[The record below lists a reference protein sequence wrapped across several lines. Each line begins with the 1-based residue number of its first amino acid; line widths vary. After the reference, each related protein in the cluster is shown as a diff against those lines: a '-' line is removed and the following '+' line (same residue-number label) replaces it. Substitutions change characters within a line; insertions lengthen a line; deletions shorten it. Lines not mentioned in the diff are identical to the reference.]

1 MTIALVMGIT
11 ISLSSNANEAY
22 IIVSG
27 NNATINIVQD
37 GNNNKVGTSVA
48 KFTVNGTSNE
58 LVIVQTGNY
67 NEVGWVSYWGP
78 LGAYGGDIA
87 GNSNTLKFEQY
98 NTTGTDVNKI
108 GMHISSGSNNAH
120 VCQGKSFD
128 DAADTTCSADST
140 SEYGGHTVNLDL
152 HSGGND
158 IKISQETGT
167 GNADHF
173 INIYTYGGENNDV
186 FIKQKGNG
194 NKYAMMTI
202 RTDGGEQSI
211 VQKDDGAH
219 SATIDLTGSYHTDL
233 NLIQYGSTDQTY
245 TLTQNCQTAG
255 GCSVT
260 MTQN

>member
-108 GMHISSGSNNAH
+108 GMHISSASNNAH
-120 VCQGKSFD
+120 V
-128 DAADTTCSADST
+128 
-140 SEYGGHTVNLDL
+140 
-152 HSGGND
+152 
-158 IKISQETGT
+158 
-167 GNADHF
+167 
-173 INIYTYGGENNDV
+173 
-186 FIKQKGNG
+186 
-194 NKYAMMTI
+194 
-202 RTDGGEQSI
+202 
-211 VQKDDGAH
+211 
-219 SATIDLTGSYHTDL
+219 
-233 NLIQYGSTDQTY
+233 
-245 TLTQNCQTAG
+245 
-255 GCSVT
+255 
-260 MTQN
+260 

>member
-11 ISLSSNANEAY
+11 ISVSSNANEAY
-22 IIVSG
+22 ISANGTGLDLDI
-27 NNATINIVQD
+27 IQD
-37 GNNNKVGTSVA
+37 GNNNQVGTSAA
-48 KFTVNGTSNE
+48 KFSVN
-58 LVIVQTGNY
+58 
-67 NEVGWVSYWGP
+67 
-78 LGAYGGDIA
+78 
-87 GNSNTLKFEQY
+87 GNSNTLYILQEGQWNQVFYVSTWGSGTSWGGDIQGNSNNLKFEQY

-108 GMHISSGSNNAH
+108 GMHIPSSNNNVH
-120 VCQGKSFD
+120 VCQGKSFT
-128 DAADTTCSADST
+128 DAADTTCSASAT
-140 SEYGGHTVNLDL
+140 AEYGGHTVNLDL

-173 INIYTYGGENNDV
+173 INLYTYGGDNNDV

-194 NKYAMMTI
+194 NKYVMMTI

-219 SATIDLTGSYHTDL
+219 SATIDLTGTYHTDL

-245 TLTQNCQTAG
+245 TVTNTCATVG
-255 GCSVT
+255 GCSLSVT
-260 MTQN
+260 QY